1 MSHWGDLNSRPPDYE
16 SGALPTKL
24 QWRQRDHLRHRDK
37 RIGAV
42 DKAKFQ
48 HGQHDSME
56 ETDEGAA
63 PEGSTLSG
71 TPNAAPA
78 GDDSGAYGQPEVQ
91 YAKRSAVPVI
101 IGAIYSLFQVL
112 AVLASLAV
120 VLGGALLS
128 SFASEVGEGA
138 AEAGILVTV
147 VGVIMLAISCVGVY
161 AGVLMIQYKKKGIHI
176 ALGLLAVG
184 VVMELI
190 MNVALELPVTD
201 GFAGSLA
208 TSGICAALVAIPLL
222 VSSIS
227 DQME

>member
-1 MSHWGDLNSRPPDYE
+1 
-16 SGALPTKL
+16 
-24 QWRQRDHLRHRDK
+24 
-37 RIGAV
+37 
-42 DKAKFQ
+42 
-48 HGQHDSME
+48 ME

-71 TPNAAPA
+71 TPNAAPD
-78 GDDSGAYGQPEVQ
+78 GNDGGAYGQPEVQ
-91 YAKRSAVPVI
+91 YVKRSAVPVI

-112 AVLASLAV
+112 AVLASLAIL
-120 VLGGALLS
+120 LGGALLA

-147 VGVIMLAISCVGVY
+147 VGVFMLAISCTGVY
-161 AGVLMIQYKKKGIHI
+161 AGVLMIRYQKKGIHI
-176 ALGLLAVG
+176 ALGLLALG

-190 MNVALELPVTD
+190 MNVAMELPVTD

-208 TSGICAALVAIPLL
+208 TSGICAAIVAIPLL

-227 DQME
+227 EQME